1 MWEKLKFYTRVI
13 LFSALALYLL
23 VVVTLNWSISVQG
36 RLRLVFTEFE
46 NPRILMV
53 MLVTGVLS
61 IVAWWLIRTIF
72 KTIRQFRALRERSR
86 TAKLEKEVADMRAKA
101 GMLQTREIPPT
112 TPATTTTTSSTTTD
126 TPAP

>member
-112 TPATTTTTSSTTTD
+112 TPAATTTSTSTTD

>member
-36 RLRLVFTEFE
+36 HLRLVFTDFE

-61 IVAWWLIRTIF
+61 IVAWALVRTIF
-72 KTIRQFRALRERSR
+72 KTIRQFRTLRERSR

-112 TPATTTTTSSTTTD
+112 SPATTTASTTSTD

>member
-72 KTIRQFRALRERSR
+72 KTIRQFRTLRERSR

-101 GMLQTREIPPT
+101 GMLQTREIPP
-112 TPATTTTTSSTTTD
+112 ATSAGTTTSSTTTE